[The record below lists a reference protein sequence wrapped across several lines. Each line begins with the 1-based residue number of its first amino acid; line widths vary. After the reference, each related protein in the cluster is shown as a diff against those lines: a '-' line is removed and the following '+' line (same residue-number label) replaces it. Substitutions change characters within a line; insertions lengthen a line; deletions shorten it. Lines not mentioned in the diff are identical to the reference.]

1 MAKNSSIPTPLDP
14 AWIKNP
20 SAAVC
25 LLSHLGLIRISG
37 ADTEQFLS
45 NLLSCKID
53 APTQHFQFCTVCN
66 PKGRVISH
74 FAIFHK
80 EADIYL
86 QMPLQLLT
94 HLIDHLKKYVLMS
107 KVTISDASSELTG
120 VGYIAKSPTELA
132 DSVLRLR
139 VPSHRE
145 RYVAYTTPEH
155 ATQLLQTAKESGYA
169 IMDYHAWHYCDVADA
184 IPNIYL
190 STSAQFTPQMINLDL
205 LGAISFSKGCYP
217 GQEVIART
225 HYLGKLKRRAYL
237 FVAETKEVEV
247 GVPVYTTSED
257 EPCGLVIDCCNTT
270 EQHFLVFASI
280 KIKSLNSSLYL
291 KQGEHKVS
299 LKVIEMPYSVKEASY
314 DPDS

>member
-1 MAKNSSIPTPLDP
+1 MNSPTPLDP
-14 AWIKNP
+14 TWIKNP

-25 LLSHLGLIRISG
+25 LLNHLGLVRISG
-37 ADTEQFLS
+37 ADTKQFLS
-45 NLLSCKID
+45 NLLSCKMD
-53 APTQHFQFCTVCN
+53 EQTEHLQFCTVCN

-74 FAIFHK
+74 FSIFYK

-86 QMPLQLLT
+86 QMPLQLVT

-107 KVTISDASSELTG
+107 KVVISDASSELTG
-120 VGYIAKSPTELA
+120 IGYIAKPPTNLPEATSL
-132 DSVLRLR
+132 LR
-139 VPSHRE
+139 VVGRHE
-145 RYVAYTTPEH
+145 RYIAYTTAEQV
-155 ATQLLQTAKESGYA
+155 AQLLRTAKESGYTV
-169 IMDYHAWHYCDVADA
+169 MDYHAWHYCDVADA

-237 FVAETKEVEV
+237 FAAQSNDIEV
-247 GVPVYTTSED
+247 GIPIYTTGED

-270 EQHFLVFASI
+270 EQHSLIFASI
-280 KIKSLNSSLYL
+280 KIRALNTSLYL
-291 KQGEHKVS
+291 KQGEREVS
-299 LKVIEMPYSVKEASY
+299 LKVVEMPYSVKEESC
-314 DPDS
+314 DLDS